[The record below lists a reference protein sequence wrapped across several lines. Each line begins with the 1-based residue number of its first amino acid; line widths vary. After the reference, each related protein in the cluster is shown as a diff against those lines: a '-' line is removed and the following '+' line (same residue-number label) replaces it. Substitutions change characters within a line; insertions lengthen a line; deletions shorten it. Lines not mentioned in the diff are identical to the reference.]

1 MMPEREKRQLR
12 KRLPNKIKISDKS
25 INRFKITVDAFFC
38 GMKNFIVTVFLFTA
52 LSAAAQ
58 RIDGSR
64 TELFLIKAE
73 ASLANPLPLD
83 EDLLH
88 EFQTLTAAFD
98 RMIAEESP
106 ETVARFFDVS
116 RRIVLKESEKTDGK
130 IGRLETRRKRDRLAF
145 RFLGG
150 GAGLA
155 AAGAALFGG
164 AAVPYSRYTAAVET
178 SVAVRSRKE
187 TVACLVPA
195 GICAAAAG
203 GLFVAAAVLFSG
215 DRPQKTA
222 FISAAEEKYRNIYLH
237 RSGL

>member
-1 MMPEREKRQLR
+1 
-12 KRLPNKIKISDKS
+12 
-25 INRFKITVDAFFC
+25 
-38 GMKNFIVTVFLFTA
+38 MKNLIAAVFLFTT

-58 RIDGSR
+58 RIGGSD
-64 TELFLIKAE
+64 TEFFLMRAE

-106 ETVARFFDVS
+106 ATVARFFDVS
-116 RRIVLKESEKTDGK
+116 RRIVSKESEKTDGK

-145 RFLGG
+145 QFLGS

-155 AAGAALFGG
+155 VAGAALFGG
-164 AAVPYSRYTAAVET
+164 ATVPYSRYTAAVET
-178 SVAVRSRKE
+178 SAAVRSRKE
-187 TVACLVPA
+187 TVACLIPA

-215 DRPQKTA
+215 DRPQKAA
-222 FISAAEEKYRNIYLH
+222 FINAAEEKYRQTYLN
-237 RSGL
+237 RNSL

>member
-1 MMPEREKRQLR
+1 M
-12 KRLPNKIKISDKS
+12 
-25 INRFKITVDAFFC
+25 
-38 GMKNFIVTVFLFTA
+38 
-52 LSAAAQ
+52 
-58 RIDGSR
+58 
-64 TELFLIKAE
+64 IKAE

-155 AAGAALFGG
+155 VAGAALFGG
-164 AAVPYSRYTAAVET
+164 AAVPYSRYTDAVET
-178 SVAVRSRKE
+178 PVAVQARKE

-203 GLFVAAAVLFSG
+203 GFLIAAAVLFSG

>member
-1 MMPEREKRQLR
+1 ML
-12 KRLPNKIKISDKS
+12 
-25 INRFKITVDAFFC
+25 FFC

-83 EDLLH
+83 EDLLY

-155 AAGAALFGG
+155 VAGAALFGG
-164 AAVPYSRYTAAVET
+164 ATVPYSRYTAAVET

>member
-1 MMPEREKRQLR
+1 
-12 KRLPNKIKISDKS
+12 
-25 INRFKITVDAFFC
+25 
-38 GMKNFIVTVFLFTA
+38 MKNFIVTVFLFTA

-116 RRIVLKESEKTDGK
+116 RRIVLRESEKTDGK

-155 AAGAALFGG
+155 VAGAALFGG
-164 AAVPYSRYTAAVET
+164 ATVPYSRYTAAVET

-203 GLFVAAAVLFSG
+203 GFLIAAAVLFSG

>member
-1 MMPEREKRQLR
+1 
-12 KRLPNKIKISDKS
+12 
-25 INRFKITVDAFFC
+25 
-38 GMKNFIVTVFLFTA
+38 MKNLIAAVFLFTT

-58 RIDGSR
+58 RIGGSD
-64 TELFLIKAE
+64 TEFFLMRAE

-98 RMIAEESP
+98 RMIAEESQD
-106 ETVARFFDVS
+106 TVTRFFDVS
-116 RRIVLKESEKTDGK
+116 QRIVSKESEKTDGK

-145 RFLGG
+145 RFLGS

-155 AAGAALFGG
+155 VAGAALFGG
-164 AAVPYSRYTAAVET
+164 ATVPYSRYTAAVET
-178 SVAVRSRKE
+178 SAAVRSRKE
-187 TVACLVPA
+187 TVACLIPA

-215 DRPQKTA
+215 DRPQKAA
-222 FISAAEEKYRNIYLH
+222 FINAAEEKYRQTYLN
-237 RSGL
+237 RNSL

>member
-1 MMPEREKRQLR
+1 
-12 KRLPNKIKISDKS
+12 
-25 INRFKITVDAFFC
+25 
-38 GMKNFIVTVFLFTA
+38 MKNLIAAVFLFTT

-58 RIDGSR
+58 RIGGSD
-64 TELFLIKAE
+64 TEIFLMRAE

-88 EFQTLTAAFD
+88 EFQTLTAAF
-98 RMIAEESP
+98 
-106 ETVARFFDVS
+106 FDVS
-116 RRIVLKESEKTDGK
+116 RRIVSKESEKTDGK

-145 RFLGG
+145 RFLGS

-164 AAVPYSRYTAAVET
+164 ALVPYSRYTAAVET
-178 SVAVRSRKE
+178 SAAVRSRKE

-195 GICAAAAG
+195 GVCTAAAG
-203 GLFVAAAVLFSG
+203 GFLIAAAVLFSG

-222 FISAAEEKYRNIYLH
+222 FINAAEEKYRQTYLN
-237 RSGL
+237 RNSL

>member
-73 ASLANPLPLD
+73 A
-83 EDLLH
+83 
-88 EFQTLTAAFD
+88 
-98 RMIAEESP
+98 
-106 ETVARFFDVS
+106 
-116 RRIVLKESEKTDGK
+116 
-130 IGRLETRRKRDRLAF
+130 GRLETRRKRDRLAF
-145 RFLGG
+145 RFLGS

-155 AAGAALFGG
+155 VAGAALFGG
-164 AAVPYSRYTAAVET
+164 ATVPYSRYTAAVET
-178 SVAVRSRKE
+178 SAAVRSRKE
-187 TVACLVPA
+187 TVACLIPA

-203 GLFVAAAVLFSG
+203 SLFVAAAVLFSG
-215 DRPQKTA
+215 DRPQKAA
-222 FISAAEEKYRNIYLH
+222 FISAAEEKYRNIYLD
-237 RSGL
+237 RSSL

>member
-1 MMPEREKRQLR
+1 MPEREKRQLR

-98 RMIAEESP
+98 RMIAEESQD
-106 ETVARFFDVS
+106 TVTRFFDVS
-116 RRIVLKESEKTDGK
+116 RRIVSKESEKTDGK

-145 RFLGG
+145 RFLGS

-155 AAGAALFGG
+155 VAGAALFGG
-164 AAVPYSRYTAAVET
+164 ALVPYSRYTAAIET
-178 SVAVRSRKE
+178 SVAVQARKE

-195 GICAAAAG
+195 GVCTAAAG
-203 GLFVAAAVLFSG
+203 GFLIAAAVLFSG
-215 DRPQKTA
+215 DRPQKAA
-222 FISAAEEKYRNIYLH
+222 FISAAEEKYRNIYLD
-237 RSGL
+237 RSSL

>member
-1 MMPEREKRQLR
+1 
-12 KRLPNKIKISDKS
+12 
-25 INRFKITVDAFFC
+25 
-38 GMKNFIVTVFLFTA
+38 MKNLIAAVFLFTT

-58 RIDGSR
+58 RIGGSD
-64 TELFLIKAE
+64 TEFFLMRAE

-83 EDLLH
+83 EDLLY

-106 ETVARFFDVS
+106 ATVARFFDVS
-116 RRIVLKESEKTDGK
+116 
-130 IGRLETRRKRDRLAF
+130 GRLETRRKRDRLAF
-145 RFLGG
+145 RFLGS

-155 AAGAALFGG
+155 VAGAALFGG
-164 AAVPYSRYTAAVET
+164 AAVPYSRYTDAVET
-178 SVAVRSRKE
+178 PVAVQARKE

-203 GLFVAAAVLFSG
+203 GFLIAAAVLFSG
-215 DRPQKTA
+215 DRPQKAA
-222 FISAAEEKYRNIYLH
+222 FISAAEEKYRNIYLD

>member
-1 MMPEREKRQLR
+1 
-12 KRLPNKIKISDKS
+12 
-25 INRFKITVDAFFC
+25 
-38 GMKNFIVTVFLFTA
+38 MKNLIAAVFLFTT

-58 RIDGSR
+58 RIGGSE
-64 TELFLIKAE
+64 TEIFLMRAE

-98 RMIAEESP
+98 RMIAEESQD
-106 ETVARFFDVS
+106 TVTRFFDVS
-116 RRIVLKESEKTDGK
+116 QRIVLKESEKTDGK

-145 RFLGG
+145 RFLGS

-155 AAGAALFGG
+155 VAGAALFGG
-164 AAVPYSRYTAAVET
+164 ATVPYSRYTAAVET
-178 SVAVRSRKE
+178 SAAVRSRKE

-195 GICAAAAG
+195 GVCAAAAG

-215 DRPQKTA
+215 DRPQKAA
-222 FISAAEEKYRNIYLH
+222 FISAAEEKYRNIYLD
-237 RSGL
+237 RSSL

>member
-1 MMPEREKRQLR
+1 
-12 KRLPNKIKISDKS
+12 
-25 INRFKITVDAFFC
+25 
-38 GMKNFIVTVFLFTA
+38 MKNLIAAVFLFTT

-58 RIDGSR
+58 RIGGSD
-64 TELFLIKAE
+64 TEFFLMRAE

-98 RMIAEESP
+98 RMIAEESQD
-106 ETVARFFDVS
+106 TVTRFFDVS
-116 RRIVLKESEKTDGK
+116 QRIVSKESEKTDGK

-145 RFLGG
+145 RFLGS

-155 AAGAALFGG
+155 VAGAALFGG
-164 AAVPYSRYTAAVET
+164 ATVPYSRYTAAVET
-178 SVAVRSRKE
+178 TAAVRSRKE
-187 TVACLVPA
+187 TVACLIPA

-215 DRPQKTA
+215 DRPQKAA
-222 FISAAEEKYRNIYLH
+222 FINAAEEKYRQTYLN
-237 RSGL
+237 RNSL

>member
-1 MMPEREKRQLR
+1 
-12 KRLPNKIKISDKS
+12 
-25 INRFKITVDAFFC
+25 
-38 GMKNFIVTVFLFTA
+38 MKNLIAAVFLFTT

-58 RIDGSR
+58 RIGGSD
-64 TELFLIKAE
+64 TEIFLMRAE

-106 ETVARFFDVS
+106 ATVARFFDVS
-116 RRIVLKESEKTDGK
+116 RRIVSKESEKTDGK

-145 RFLGG
+145 QFLGS

-164 AAVPYSRYTAAVET
+164 ALVPYSRYTAAVET
-178 SVAVRSRKE
+178 SVAVQARKE
-187 TVACLVPA
+187 TVACLIPA

-215 DRPQKTA
+215 DRPQKAA
-222 FISAAEEKYRNIYLH
+222 FISAAEEKYRNIYLD
-237 RSGL
+237 RSSL

>member
-1 MMPEREKRQLR
+1 ML
-12 KRLPNKIKISDKS
+12 
-25 INRFKITVDAFFC
+25 FFC

-83 EDLLH
+83 EDLLY

-98 RMIAEESP
+98 RM
-106 ETVARFFDVS
+106 FFDVS

-145 RFLGG
+145 RFLGS

-155 AAGAALFGG
+155 VAGAALFGG

>member
-1 MMPEREKRQLR
+1 
-12 KRLPNKIKISDKS
+12 
-25 INRFKITVDAFFC
+25 
-38 GMKNFIVTVFLFTA
+38 MKNLIAAVFLFTT

-58 RIDGSR
+58 RIGGSE
-64 TELFLIKAE
+64 TEIFLMRAE

-88 EFQTLTAAFD
+88 EFQMLTAAFD

-106 ETVARFFDVS
+106 ATVARFFDVS
-116 RRIVLKESEKTDGK
+116 RRIVSKESEKTDGK

-145 RFLGG
+145 RFLGS

-164 AAVPYSRYTAAVET
+164 ALVPYSRYTAAVET
-178 SVAVRSRKE
+178 SAAVRSRKE
-187 TVACLVPA
+187 TVACLIPA

-222 FISAAEEKYRNIYLH
+222 FISAAEEKYRNIYLD
-237 RSGL
+237 RSSL

>member
-1 MMPEREKRQLR
+1 
-12 KRLPNKIKISDKS
+12 
-25 INRFKITVDAFFC
+25 
-38 GMKNFIVTVFLFTA
+38 MKNLIAAVFLFTT

-58 RIDGSR
+58 RIGGSD
-64 TELFLIKAE
+64 TEFFLMRAE

-88 EFQTLTAAFD
+88 EFQMLTAAFD

-106 ETVARFFDVS
+106 ATVARFFDVS
-116 RRIVLKESEKTDGK
+116 RRIVSKESEKTDGK

-145 RFLGG
+145 QFLGS

-155 AAGAALFGG
+155 VAGAALFGG
-164 AAVPYSRYTAAVET
+164 ATVPYSRYTAAVET
-178 SVAVRSRKE
+178 SAAVRSRKE
-187 TVACLVPA
+187 TVACLIPA

-215 DRPQKTA
+215 DRPQKAA
-222 FISAAEEKYRNIYLH
+222 FISAAEEKYRNIYLD
-237 RSGL
+237 RSSL

>member
-1 MMPEREKRQLR
+1 
-12 KRLPNKIKISDKS
+12 
-25 INRFKITVDAFFC
+25 
-38 GMKNFIVTVFLFTA
+38 MKNLIAAVFLFTT

-58 RIDGSR
+58 RIGGSE
-64 TELFLIKAE
+64 TEIFLMRAE

-106 ETVARFFDVS
+106 ATVARFFDVS

-145 RFLGG
+145 QFLGS

-164 AAVPYSRYTAAVET
+164 ALVPYSRYTAAVET
-178 SVAVRSRKE
+178 SVAVQARKE
-187 TVACLVPA
+187 TVACLIPA

-215 DRPQKTA
+215 DRPQKAA
-222 FISAAEEKYRNIYLH
+222 FISAAEEKYRNIYLD
-237 RSGL
+237 RSSL

>member
-1 MMPEREKRQLR
+1 ML
-12 KRLPNKIKISDKS
+12 
-25 INRFKITVDAFFC
+25 FFC
-38 GMKNFIVTVFLFTA
+38 GMKNFIVTVFLFTT

-58 RIDGSR
+58 RIGGSE
-64 TELFLIKAE
+64 TEIFLMRAE

-106 ETVARFFDVS
+106 ATVARFFDVS
-116 RRIVLKESEKTDGK
+116 QRIVLKESEKTDGK

-145 RFLGG
+145 RFLGS

-164 AAVPYSRYTAAVET
+164 ALVPYSRYTAAVET
-178 SVAVRSRKE
+178 SVAVQARKE

-195 GICAAAAG
+195 GVCTAAAG
-203 GLFVAAAVLFSG
+203 GFLIAAAILFSG

-222 FISAAEEKYRNIYLH
+222 FINAAEEKYRQTYLN
-237 RSGL
+237 RNSL

>member
-1 MMPEREKRQLR
+1 
-12 KRLPNKIKISDKS
+12 
-25 INRFKITVDAFFC
+25 
-38 GMKNFIVTVFLFTA
+38 MKNLIAAVFLFTT

-58 RIDGSR
+58 RIGGSD
-64 TELFLIKAE
+64 TEFFLMRAE

-106 ETVARFFDVS
+106 ATVARFFDVS
-116 RRIVLKESEKTDGK
+116 RRIVSKESEKTDGK
-130 IGRLETRRKRDRLAF
+130 IGRLEIRRKRDRLAF
-145 RFLGG
+145 RFLGS

-164 AAVPYSRYTAAVET
+164 ATVPYSRYTAAVET
-178 SVAVRSRKE
+178 SAAVRSRKE
-187 TVACLVPA
+187 TVACLIPA

-215 DRPQKTA
+215 DRPQKAA
-222 FISAAEEKYRNIYLH
+222 FISAAEEKYRNIYLD
-237 RSGL
+237 RSSL

>member
-1 MMPEREKRQLR
+1 
-12 KRLPNKIKISDKS
+12 
-25 INRFKITVDAFFC
+25 
-38 GMKNFIVTVFLFTA
+38 MKNLIAAVFLFTT

-58 RIDGSR
+58 RIGGSD
-64 TELFLIKAE
+64 TEIFLMRAE

-106 ETVARFFDVS
+106 ATVTRFFDVS
-116 RRIVLKESEKTDGK
+116 RRIVSKESEKTDGK

-145 RFLGG
+145 QFLGS

-164 AAVPYSRYTAAVET
+164 ALVPYSRYTAAIET
-178 SVAVRSRKE
+178 S
-187 TVACLVPA
+187 VACLVPA
-195 GICAAAAG
+195 GVCTAAAG
-203 GLFVAAAVLFSG
+203 GFLIAAAVLFSG

-222 FISAAEEKYRNIYLH
+222 FINAAEEKYRQTYLN
-237 RSGL
+237 RNSL